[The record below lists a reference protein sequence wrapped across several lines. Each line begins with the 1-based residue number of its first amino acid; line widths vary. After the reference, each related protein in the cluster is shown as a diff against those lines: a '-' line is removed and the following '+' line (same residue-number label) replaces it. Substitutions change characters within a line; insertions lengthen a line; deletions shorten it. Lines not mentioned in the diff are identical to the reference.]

1 MSDGPHPPDLFLLS
15 PANLTG
21 VRGGRILE
29 GTSGAPF
36 METLR
41 AGGSVPLGDVYAFVS
56 SLYFRAKRAYAGAF
70 GRTGPDGVGSLVI
83 TPDLGLLPV
92 DRPVDLETLRRF
104 AGTDIASDNDA
115 YVGPLLEDARRVDAA
130 LGARDSVALLGSIAS
145 DKYLEPLARVFGRRL
160 VFPEPFIGRG
170 DMSRG
175 GLLLRAVEA
184 GEELPYV
191 VAVDAERR
199 GRRPPRLP
207 PR

>member
-1 MSDGPHPPDLFLLS
+1 MTDGPHPPALFLLS

-21 VRGGRILE
+21 VRGGRILG

-41 AGGSVPLGDVYAFVS
+41 AGGRVPLGDVYASVS
-56 SLYFRAKRAYAGAF
+56 SLYFRGKRAYADAF
-70 GRTGPDGVGSLVI
+70 ARPGPDGVGNLVI
-83 TPDLGLLPV
+83 TPDAGLLPV
-92 DRPVDLETLRRF
+92 DEPVDLETLRRF
-104 AGTDIASDNDA
+104 AETDIAAGNETYA
-115 YVGPLLEDARRVDAA
+115 IPLLEDARRVD
-130 LGARDSVALLGSIAS
+130 GTVGDRSSVGLLGSIAS
-145 DKYLEPLARVFGRRL
+145 DKYLEPLAGVFGRRL
-160 VFPEPFIGRG
+160 LFPEPFIGRG

-199 GRRPPRLP
+199 GERPPRLP